1 MVVAAT
7 VAALVVAVAVQAVA
21 AATVAA
27 LVVAVAALAVAA
39 VVVTAVAVAATKL
52 IPAFA
57 RVMPGK
63 QKKGPSGPFLLW
75 KLLSSTG
82 F

>member
-1 MVVAAT
+1 MVAAT
-7 VAALVVAVAVQAVA
+7 VAALVVAVAAQA

-27 LVVAVAALAVAA
+27 LVAAVAAPAVAV

-63 QKKGPSGPFLLW
+63 KKRVPRDPF
-75 KLLSSTG
+75 
-82 F
+82 